1 LTRTA
6 VAVTAGNTF
15 VMKVSE
21 IDPGVPMMLAQLAKE
36 AGLPDGA
43 LKNRHHEVAHGHA
56 EAAARYPWP

>member
-1 LTRTA
+1 
-6 VAVTAGNTF
+6 
-15 VMKVSE
+15 MKVSE